1 MSSKKL
7 RSGGQGFALLFL
19 EEQLQR
25 EVGGGGSSHGDF
37 VGGQWDFKRLS
48 ELKTPFVDNKKRNH
62 GIKRFTHS
70 LLCMS
75 ACVYKQT

>member
-1 MSSKKL
+1 MA
-7 RSGGQGFALLFL
+7 RALLCCSL
-19 EEQLQR
+19 KNNYR
-25 EVGGGGSSHGDF
+25 EKWEGGGSSHGDF